1 MRPLSA
7 SLKASLESQTAE
19 FEEHLDLALLYL
31 QARGIDQDT
40 AKSFRLGVVG
50 DKNSKYYGRLAIPS
64 LGLDSAPYNI
74 RFRSLDGSEPKYLGL
89 PGVETRLFNVR
100 AIHEADDEIHITE
113 GELDAVVLNRLG
125 LRAVGVCGANAWK
138 KHHAR
143 MFAGFVRVYVWGDG
157 DDAGSKFSA
166 KVSDTLV
173 SAYRCKVESGLDVTD
188 LYLTSGEAGINKA
201 MGLEDE
207 DDA

>member
-7 SLKASLESQTAE
+7 SLKASLESQTTE
-19 FEEHLDLALLYL
+19 HEQHLDLALLYL

-40 AKSFRLGVVG
+40 ARRFRLGVVG
-50 DKNSKYYGRLAIPS
+50 DKNSNYYGRLSIPS
-64 LGLDSAPYNI
+64 LGLDAAPYNI

-100 AIHEADDEIHITE
+100 AIHEADDEIHISE
-113 GELDAVVLNRLG
+113 GELDAVVLDRLG
-125 LRAVGVCGANAWK
+125 LRAVGVCGVNSWK

-143 MFAGFVRVYVWGDG
+143 MFAGFTRVYVWGDG
-157 DDAGSKFSA
+157 DSAGQQFSA
-166 KVSDTLV
+166 KVADTLV
-173 SAYRCKVESGLDVTD
+173 SAYRCKIQQGQDVTD
-188 LYLTSGEAGINKA
+188 LYLADGEVGINKA
-201 MGLEDE
+201 MGI